1 MNHTLYPRFLSGLRW
16 NTLESVVYHA
26 IFIAHQSML
35 YHILP
40 IKEYGL
46 IGTIFSGIYLVV
58 ACANLGLDVVIMSFF
73 DQISRSK
80 RNAFHLFILPLLA
93 QIILYIVVAGGIIQV
108 ISLFLPQAEWY
119 AFGRVQLLTFILLIA
134 LEGTKRSLRVALHLI
149 FRNQVTALVELAH
162 IIAYATSIW
171 GFYLIFKT
179 IPIQLIFM
187 SLAVISLLANSILGL
202 YLYQWYA
209 TLPEDDVSTVSL
221 PNWLRSR
228 LLATCYQVSHALVSP
243 NALVTASAA
252 LQGLAW
258 TGNLKFISSII
269 HTMSTIVYKSVGASS
284 QALFA
289 ALKNDSSVDHAP
301 LFAFLNRIAYALFIL
316 ITFGCLVTFC
326 LSALPGTL
334 NNWWIIG
341 IVLALYS
348 TETLFIPYEMF
359 CLVHEKYQSVLFWY
373 GLPLAFWSCITWI
386 HSPLFILF
394 GLVLLRII
402 MLVSLYKATH
412 TFSKTR

>member
-46 IGTIFSGIYLVV
+46 IGTLFSGIYLVV
-58 ACANLGLDVVIMSFF
+58 ACANLGLDVVIISFF
-73 DQISRSK
+73 DQISQSK
-80 RNAFHLFILPLLA
+80 KNAFHLFIFPLLA
-93 QIILYIVVAGGIIQV
+93 QIILYIVVTGGIIQV

-119 AFGRVQLLTFILLIA
+119 AFGRAQLLTLILLVA

-162 IIAYATSIW
+162 IITYATSIW
-171 GFYLIFKT
+171 GFYLLFKT
-179 IPIQLIFM
+179 IPIQLVFI
-187 SLAVISLLANSILGL
+187 SLAVISSLANIILGV

-209 TLPEDDVSTVSL
+209 TLPEDAISTVSL

-258 TGNLKFISSII
+258 TANLKFISSII

-284 QALFA
+284 QALFT
-289 ALKNDSSVDHAP
+289 ALKNDSSIEHAP
-301 LFAFLNRIAYALFIL
+301 LFALLNRIVYALFIL
-316 ITFGCLVTFC
+316 IAIGCFIALC
-326 LSALPGTL
+326 LTTTPGNL
-334 NNWWIIG
+334 GNWWVIG
-341 IVLALYS
+341 TILALYS

-373 GLPLAFWSCITWI
+373 GLPLIFWSCIGWI
-386 HSPLFILF
+386 HSPLFILL